1 MPSLLAG
8 QFDSKSDNVDRS
20 AQEADRAAV
29 AVAAASTVVLY
40 RIYAPRPQM
49 ASGLVLMIRLDHP
62 YSIHQKYAHEALEPP
77 LSVLLWRLSRRLIA
91 GRGTSCAVCG
101 LQ

>member
-29 AVAAASTVVLY
+29 AAVAASTMVLY
-40 RIYAPRPQM
+40 RIYAPRLQM
-49 ASGLVLMIRLDHP
+49 ASGLVSMIRLDHP
-62 YSIHQKYAHEALEPP
+62 
-77 LSVLLWRLSRRLIA
+77 
-91 GRGTSCAVCG
+91 
-101 LQ
+101 